1 MIYKVHIYSIS
12 GGGSG
17 IGRGV
22 CEVFAREGA
31 SVAVVGNVPSENE
44 ETVRLLKDI
53 AQKNGHVGSKFI
65 PFEVDVSVSEQ
76 VNKLFDSLESS
87 FGQGLTP
94 TIVVNSAGI
103 GTRDSFAVETE
114 SSFDKIVSVNLKV
127 PMYPTFLCVWHMVD
141 HIKHKIV
148 RVNNS

>member
-1 MIYKVHIYSIS
+1 MYVRVSMKGWNFRSQYYNSSS

-31 SVAVVGNVPSENE
+31 SVAVVGNIQSENE
-44 ETVRLLKDI
+44 ETVQLLKEI
-53 AQKNGHVGSKFI
+53 AKRNNHVESKFI
-65 PFEVDVSVSEQ
+65 PFEVDVSISTQ
-76 VNKLFDSLESS
+76 VNTFFDSLEAS

-114 SSFDKIVSVNLKV
+114 ASFDKIISVNLKV
-127 PMYPTFLCVWHMVD
+127 GQT
-141 HIKHKIV
+141 
-148 RVNNS
+148 